1 MLTCDPLENVQKMK
15 GFIMLLGNQNRT
27 LGSKGLRT
35 PSG

>member
-1 MLTCDPLENVQKMK
+1 MFTCDPQKMK